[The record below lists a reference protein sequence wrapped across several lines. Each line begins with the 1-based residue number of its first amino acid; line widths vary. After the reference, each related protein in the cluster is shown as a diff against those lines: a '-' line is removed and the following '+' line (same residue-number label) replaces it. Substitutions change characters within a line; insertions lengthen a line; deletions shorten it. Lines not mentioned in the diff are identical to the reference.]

1 MEYSTT
7 LTKLNFAWECMWRN
21 EAYLNT
27 FMQQYFNFDVETWV
41 PNQTSSYF
49 VRFDVHNQ
57 FGLP

>member
-1 MEYSTT
+1 MECLTT
-7 LTKLNFAWECMWRN
+7 LAILNFAWECKWRN
-21 EAYLNT
+21 GAHFNT

-49 VRFDVHNQ
+49 AIFDVHNQ